1 MQRIRILKL
10 YFPSVFFFSSLPE
23 NALEG
28 ICHLTFALFKNIGS
42 VYVGK
47 VIIKLSFL
55 IISTYFLSFYS
66 FNCLR
71 ILHMH
76 IICLVQIRISPSS
89 FSTISPIPVPLMWC
103 VFFKPESTW
112 CSLYASWY
120 STTYKETDLPYK
132 GTMRFQQPFRLG
144 GIFISACYI
153 HAGF

>member
-1 MQRIRILKL
+1 MQRIRILKV
-10 YFPSVFFFSSLPE
+10 YFPSVFFSSLPE

-103 VFFKPESTW
+103 VFS
-112 CSLYASWY
+112 SLSPLGALCTLLGIVPPTKKLIYP
-120 STTYKETDLPYK
+120 TKEP
-132 GTMRFQQPFRLG
+132 
-144 GIFISACYI
+144 
-153 HAGF
+153 